1 MGPANPHGNDPVW
14 SVLGYKSPNGG
25 EEKVELPMG
34 IRSNCR
40 TGLKIE
46 LPIGVRGRVVG
57 RLEF

>member
-1 MGPANPHGNDPVW
+1 MEPVW

-25 EEKVELPMG
+25 EAKVELLRG

-40 TGLKIE
+40 TALKIE
-46 LPIGVRGRVVG
+46 LLIGVRGRVVD